1 MKMRKWYIAL
11 ITLLALTACQQ
22 EPVLPEGGN
31 GGGNSFDVS
40 TLRFNLTIEHPDGA
54 NTKGVKKAW
63 KNGDKVFLFIPGI
76 TDGYL
81 TATLNVSTWETAY
94 VGTDLASLGDSGTL
108 QAVYLPYGND
118 ATPSFSDGKWSFSGG
133 TGGMDTYYFYASNV
147 SYSVS
152 GGILS
157 ATVQMVK
164 PMDYVQF
171 FIPRANASGT
181 TIQLA
186 CNGLRPSGFASIAA
200 ADGTVTEIPLESAG
214 TAIHGY
220 PDTLE
225 GEEGYYV
232 SGKPTTVPD
241 NDYYFALKKADYTY
255 AHFFQH
261 RTSAIANNKAYQLPA
276 YTSWHSVGGSYSVQI
291 GDNKWK
297 TVNEGAEHPWTM
309 GDLTASFDP
318 EDGEGLPSVSNW
330 TDLLDPNV
338 ASWKEMDIMGQNGYL
353 VVSVT
358 PPTSYIFLP
367 WSTSSETDYW
377 IDGSSSVFRI
387 ATDGTQTN
395 GQTPVPAQ
403 AYTRLIES
411 LSYFKIRAKEGG
423 TTMTFKYTDGSI
435 LYNAGGSWQPYTG
448 QEFHLSADEE
458 VWFRNNPD
466 PNAPTRTD
474 CNCTGNTQLFTAD
487 KVCYIAGDIASLLE
501 DPSTLPTNAFRS
513 AFSRKTTVDNGN
525 NGSDTEKPSGITVSQ
540 NNPSDYVN
548 WVDIDPGDP
557 LILPATTAT
566 NCYMDMF
573 LGCISLTTAPELPAT
588 ELADK
593 CYYRMFHS
601 CFGLTSIPSLPSVV
615 TMSGSTTRRRYF
627 YQMFQYCTSITTLT
641 EPLPVG
647 QGSTLQRGCFE
658 DMFAHCTGLTSVA
671 KGLLP
676 ATTLARDCYR
686 GMFQDT
692 RFERAPD
699 LLVTELVPEC
709 YRYMFNACTNL
720 KYIKCLATT
729 NIGNGYT
736 TNWVSNNGNKN
747 VPNTNA
753 CEFVGADETILP
765 TITWPRDYHGI
776 LSNWKVT
783 PVSQEQTP

>member
-1 MKMRKWYIAL
+1 MKMRKCYIAL
-11 ITLLALTACQQ
+11 LMLLAFSACQQ
-22 EPVLPEGGN
+22 EPVLPEGGDEE
-31 GGGNSFDVS
+31 GKSFDLS
-40 TLRFNLTIEHPDGA
+40 KLSYNLTIEHPDGA
-54 NTKGVKKAW
+54 STKGVKKTW
-63 KNGDKVFLFIPGI
+63 ESGDKVFLFISGI
-76 TDGYL
+76 TEGYL
-81 TATLNVSTWETAY
+81 TATMTESAWNTAY
-94 VGTDLASLGDSGTL
+94 VGTDLASLGASGTL

-157 ATVQMVK
+157 ATVHMAK

-171 FIPRANASGT
+171 FIPRASATG
-181 TIQLA
+181 TIQMA
-186 CNGLRPSGFASIAA
+186 CNGLRPTGFASIAA
-200 ADGTVTEIPLESAG
+200 ADGTVTEITPGAAG
-214 TAIHGY
+214 TAVHGY

-241 NDYYFALKKADYTY
+241 NDYYFALKKADDTY

-367 WSTSSETDYW
+367 WSTSSATDYW

-513 AFSRKTTVDNGN
+513 AFSCGNISDGN
-525 NGSDTEKPSGITVSQ
+525 NGLDKEKNLGVADGT
-540 NNPSDYVN
+540 VN

-557 LILPATTAT
+557 LILPASTST
-566 NCYMDMF
+566 NCYVEMF
-573 LGCISLTTAPELPAT
+573 MKCTSLTWAPDLPAT
-588 ELADK
+588 TLADK
-593 CYYRMFHS
+593 CYFRMF
-601 CFGLTSIPSLPSVV
+601 FGCTGLSSIPALPSVV
-615 TMSGSTTRRRYF
+615 TWNGTSSRQRYCF
-627 YQMFQYCTSITTLT
+627 QMFQSCTGITTLT
-641 EPLPVG
+641 
-647 QGSTLQRGCFE
+647 GSLFGGTMTLAPNCFE
-658 DMFAHCTGLTSVA
+658 DMFAHCTGLTSVDPDF
-671 KGLLP
+671 LP
-676 ATTLARDCYR
+676 ATTLAASCYR

-692 RFERAPD
+692 RFERAPN
-699 LLVTELVPEC
+699 LLATTLVECC
-709 YRYMFNACTNL
+709 YRYMFNSCSRLN
-720 KYIKCLATT
+720 YIKCLAT
-729 NIGNGYT
+729 NPSQ
-736 TNWVSNNGNKN
+736 SNNDTAPTKDWVGS
-747 VPNTNA
+747 VPNSGTFIKNNNVTTWVINA
-753 CEFVGADETILP
+753 V
-765 TITWPRDYHGI
+765 YGI
-776 LSNWKVT
+776 PSGWTVL
-783 PVSQEQTP
+783 PVSEE